1 MKNLLE
7 SFAVFLVGLLS
18 LLIVYLIV
26 QYNMI
31 EDQMIEEIEYT
42 VSKTNEENKEEKT
55 KSYLDDLEGYGE
67 DVDVEVDAT
76 KESTEN
82 TVIIKSEEKNNDL
95 GDVVEDKSK
104 SSYTESLEGYGE
116 DVDVKVDATK
126 DNSANTVVVESEDG
140 DDALANVVADK
151 SKSTYTENLK
161 SYDKKAKDEKLD
173 ESEPVVDAE
182 GEPERLDQEEVEDT
196 FGLAI
201 DAALDDL

>member
-7 SFAVFLVGLLS
+7 SFALVLVGILS
-18 LLIVYLIV
+18 LAIVYLIV
-26 QYNMI
+26 QYNLI
-31 EDQMIEEIEYT
+31 
-42 VSKTNEENKEEKT
+42 ENKEIENIDYGVLTTNKESKAEKT

-67 DVDVEVDAT
+67 DVDVEVDAR

-116 DVDVKVDATK
+116 DVDVKVDARK
-126 DNSANTVVVESEDG
+126 ENRENTVAVEAKDDILSDVVNDT
-140 DDALANVVADK
+140 
-151 SKSTYTENLK
+151 SKK
-161 SYDKKAKDEKLD
+161 SYTKNLENYYSDKEEKEKLD
-173 ESEPVVDAE
+173 TAKPDLNDKS
-182 GEPERLDQEEVEDT
+182 GEPKKLEYEEVEDT

>member
-140 DDALANVVADK
+140 DDALTNVVADK